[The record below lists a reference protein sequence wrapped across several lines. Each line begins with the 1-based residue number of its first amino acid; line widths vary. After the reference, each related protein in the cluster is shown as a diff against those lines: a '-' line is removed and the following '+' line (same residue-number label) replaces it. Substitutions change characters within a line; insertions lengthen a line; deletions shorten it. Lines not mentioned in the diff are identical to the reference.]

1 MTSQCD
7 ISVLLPSRGRT
18 HILKRSIESMVS
30 LADNADQIRFFV
42 GLDQDDAVGKDYFLN
57 VLQEELNDQGIEFC
71 AMEFAPM
78 GYHNIHR
85 YVNAMAK
92 RSDSRWFVLWNDDA
106 VMETAGWDTEICQ
119 HRSDLIQLLAF
130 HTHRDHPYSIFP
142 VVPRSW
148 VDCVGHFSLHHMY
161 DAWLSQIAYMLDVW
175 KRIDVHVLH
184 DRHDLT
190 GNNKDSTF
198 KQRVSLE
205 GRPQDPRD
213 FHHISMLTQRW
224 KETESLAAAM
234 SQLGQDVS
242 WWNAV
247 RLGQQDPWE
256 KLAANDVN
264 QQMRQFRAQYL

>member
-1 MTSQCD
+1 
-7 ISVLLPSRGRT
+7 
-18 HILKRSIESMVS
+18 
-30 LADNADQIRFFV
+30 
-42 GLDQDDAVGKDYFLN
+42 
-57 VLQEELNDQGIEFC
+57 
-71 AMEFAPM
+71 
-78 GYHNIHR
+78 
-85 YVNAMAK
+85 
-92 RSDSRWFVLWNDDA
+92 
-106 VMETAGWDTEICQ
+106 
-119 HRSDLIQLLAF
+119 
-130 HTHRDHPYSIFP
+130 
-142 VVPRSW
+142 
-148 VDCVGHFSLHHMY
+148 MY

-213 FHHISMLTQRW
+213 FHHISMLAQRW
-224 KETESLAAAM
+224 KETESLAAVMA
-234 SQLGQDVS
+234 QLGQDVS

-247 RLGQQDPWE
+247 KLGQQNPWE